1 MWSRSGGARLGST
14 HGGGPGPALESRA
27 GRPGRTRT
35 LSPIGP
41 SLRAG
46 AGGAGEVASDEELLL
61 RTAAGDRD
69 ALRILFHRYAPRV
82 RSFAARRLADPV
94 AAEDLTADTFLE
106 VWRSAGRFGGR
117 SRVSTW
123 IFGIAHFKCM
133 AASRARRRSK
143 RSRVIPSESELLE
156 AVPGGL
162 DPSEVCAARR
172 ALRRVA
178 RALERLPL
186 RQREAFELAVV
197 QGRPYAEVARSL
209 GVEENTVKTRVA
221 RARGALRREFGRAP
235 AGPA

>member
-1 MWSRSGGARLGST
+1 MWS
-14 HGGGPGPALESRA
+14 
-27 GRPGRTRT
+27 
-35 LSPIGP
+35 
-41 SLRAG
+41 G
-46 AGGAGEVASDEELLL
+46 AGGATRVTVDPERGPARSARPPDERRGAGFPGGPGALRCHASTGSAAEASDEELLA

-69 ALRILFHRYAPRV
+69 ALRVLFHRYAPRV
-82 RSFAARRLADPV
+82 RSFASRRLSDPV
-94 AAEDLTADTFLE
+94 AAEDLTAETFLE

-143 RSRVIPSESELLE
+143 RARVIPSEAELLE

-162 DPSEVCAARR
+162 DPAEVCAARR

-178 RALERLPL
+178 RALEGLPL
-186 RQREAFELAVV
+186 LQREAFELAVV
-197 QGRPYAEVARSL
+197 EGRSYAEVARSL

-221 RARGALRREFGRAP
+221 RARGALRREFGRSRP
-235 AGPA
+235 AAR